1 VLPHADGGLRHKGLK
16 MQGIGEGADHNKTP
30 RSSDIAKAIVAK
42 IYGVNVKDLRSRRR
56 KDARTALARQIA
68 MYLSH
73 IVLEMSF
80 AEIGLAFRRSRSTAC
95 YALRHVEDMRE
106 DMELDS
112 TLLQLEVLLRQAV
125 GVAA

>member
-1 VLPHADGGLRHKGLK
+1 
-16 MQGIGEGADHNKTP
+16 MQGIDEGAAQKTP
-30 RSSDIAKAIVAK
+30 PSSDIAQTMVAQ
-42 IYGVNVKDLRSRRR
+42 IYGVKAKDLRSRRR
-56 KDARTALARQIA
+56 RDARTALARQIA

-80 AEIGLAFRRSRSTAC
+80 AEIGRAFRRSRSTAC
-95 YALRHVEDMRE
+95 HALHHVEDMRE

-125 GVAA
+125 GEAA